1 MTAEPVPVS
10 SRAVLIG
17 VSAYEY
23 AEFPP
28 IRAARN
34 SLQAMRSLLSDPA
47 LCRWPQ
53 EAITVIANPISA
65 TELAAAIADQAEVTT
80 GALLVYYVGH
90 GVLTSGGELCLT
102 VTSTRPDRPK
112 ISGLPWETVAEV
124 LRGCP
129 ASARVAILDC
139 CFAGQAVEAL
149 TRDGDAGLADIAH
162 VDGVYTVTA
171 TTGNRPAHVA
181 PAGQQDTACTSFTG
195 ELRDLIRQ
203 GIPGKAPR
211 LTLGDI
217 YPVLRQRLR
226 SKGLPAPSQR
236 GADAASRLVFTI
248 NAAEAGPPAATADG
262 EHLALN
268 TLHQQPEPAT
278 PRSPRQAS
286 AVTDALRAAHS
297 ITDDTAKAPAL
308 AAVAGALALTDP
320 GRAQRLIA
328 DAQRIAES
336 IADPAARAPALA
348 TVVDSLAAIDARGA
362 VRLAQSIPEPCW
374 RAPALAAAA
383 AALAATNRRHAAV
396 LIAEAEDLAQSIPG
410 AAHQASAL
418 AAVAARLAPA
428 DADRAERL
436 AQSVPDP
443 RLRAPALAVIAE
455 ALTATDTDRAARLTA
470 DAERL
475 ALSIPGASL
484 RAPALAAVARALSAL
499 NPRRAARLISD
510 AEHLA
515 QSISGAAQKAS
526 ALAAVAGGLAPA
538 DAERAQ
544 RLAQSILGPNAR
556 ASALAAVARSV
567 AATDAGRP
575 TQQASAPPFG
585 RG

>member
-1 MTAEPVPVS
+1 MTAELVPVGS
-10 SRAVLIG
+10 SAVLIG

-34 SLQAMRSLLSDPA
+34 SLQAMRSLLADPA
-47 LCRWPQ
+47 LCGWPQ
-53 EAITVIANPISA
+53 EWITVIANPISA
-65 TELAAAIADQAEVTT
+65 AELAAAIADLAERTT
-80 GALLVYYVGH
+80 GVLLVYYAGH
-90 GVLTSGGELCLT
+90 GVLSSGGELCLT

-112 ISGLPWETVAEV
+112 ISGLPWDTVADV
-124 LRGCP
+124 LRGSP
-129 ASARVAILDC
+129 ASTRVAILDC

-149 TRDGDAGLADIAH
+149 TRDSDDGLADIAH
-162 VDGVYTVTA
+162 VDGVYTLTA
-171 TTGNRPAHVA
+171 TIGNRAAHVA

-195 ELRDLIRQ
+195 ELQDLIRQ
-203 GIPGKAPR
+203 GVPGKAPR

-226 SKGLPAPSQR
+226 GKGLPAPGQR
-236 GADAASRLVFTI
+236 GIDAASRFLFTV
-248 NAAEAGPPAATADG
+248 NAAEAGPPALEPADD
-262 EHLALN
+262 EHDLPAS
-268 TLHQQPEPAT
+268 HQPPEPMT
-278 PRSPRQAS
+278 PLSPQQAS
-286 AVTDALRAAHS
+286 VVTDALRAAHS
-297 ITDDTAKAPAL
+297 ITDDSAKAPAL
-308 AAVAGALALTDP
+308 AAVAGAVALTDP
-320 GRAQRLIA
+320 GRAKRLIT

-336 IADPAARAPALA
+336 IPNPAARAPVLA
-348 TVVDSLAAIDARGA
+348 TVVDGLAAIDAAGA
-362 VRLAQSIPEPCW
+362 VRLAQAIPDPCS

-383 AALAATNRRHAAV
+383 AALAASNRRRAAV
-396 LIAEAEDLAQSIPG
+396 LIAEAEDLARSIPG
-410 AAHQASAL
+410 AAQKASAL

-443 RLRAPALAVIAE
+443 GLKAPALAVIAE

-484 RAPALAAVARALSAL
+484 RAPALAAVARTLSAI

-515 QSISGAAQKAS
+515 QSIPGSVQKGS
-526 ALAAVAGGLAPA
+526 ALAAVAGGLAPT

-544 RLAQSILGPNAR
+544 RLAQSILSPNSR
-556 ASALAAVARSV
+556 ASGLAAVARAV
-567 AATDAGRP
+567 AVTGPGRAA
-575 TQQASAPPFG
+575 Q
-585 RG
+585 

>member
-1 MTAEPVPVS
+1 
-10 SRAVLIG
+10 

-47 LCRWPQ
+47 LCGWPQ
-53 EAITVIANPISA
+53 EWITVIANPISA
-65 TELAAAIADQAEVTT
+65 TELAAAIADLAEVTM
-80 GALLVYYVGH
+80 GVLLVYYAGH
-90 GVLTSGGELCLT
+90 GVLSSGGELCLT

-112 ISGLPWETVAEV
+112 ISGLPWDTVADV

-129 ASARVAILDC
+129 ASMRVAILDC
-139 CFAGQAVEAL
+139 CFAGQAVGAL
-149 TRDGDAGLADIAH
+149 TRGGDAGLADIAH
-162 VDGVYTVTA
+162 VDGVYTLTA
-171 TTGNRPAHVA
+171 TTGNRAAHVA
-181 PAGQQDTACTSFTG
+181 PPGQQDTACTSFTG
-195 ELRDLIRQ
+195 ELRDLIQQ
-203 GIPGKAPR
+203 GIPGKAPW
-211 LTLGDI
+211 LTLSDI

-226 SKGLPAPSQR
+226 GKGLPAPSQR
-236 GADAASRLVFTI
+236 GIDAASRFPFTV
-248 NAAEAGPPAATADG
+248 NAASGAGPPAASAAGDHHGLLTPQ
-262 EHLALN
+262 
-268 TLHQQPEPAT
+268 QQPEPAT
-278 PRSPRQAS
+278 LRSPRQAGV
-286 AVTDALRAAHS
+286 VTDALRAAHS

-308 AAVAGALALTDP
+308 AAVAGAVALTDP

-336 IADPAARAPALA
+336 IPGRAARAAALA
-348 TVVDSLAAIDARGA
+348 TVVDSLAAIDAPGA
-362 VRLAQSIPEPCW
+362 VRLAESIPDPCS

-383 AALAATNRRHAAV
+383 AALAATNRRRAAV

-410 AAHQASAL
+410 AARQALAL
-418 AAVAARLAPA
+418 AAVAERLAPA

-443 RLRAPALAVIAE
+443 SLRAPALAVIAE

-470 DAERL
+470 DAERA

-484 RAPALAAVARALSAL
+484 RAPALAAVARALSAI

-515 QSISGAAQKAS
+515 QSLSGAAQKAS

-544 RLAQSILGPNAR
+544 RLAQSILGPNSR

-567 AATDAGRP
+567 AVTDYRAGH
-575 TQQASAPPFG
+575 
-585 RG
+585 